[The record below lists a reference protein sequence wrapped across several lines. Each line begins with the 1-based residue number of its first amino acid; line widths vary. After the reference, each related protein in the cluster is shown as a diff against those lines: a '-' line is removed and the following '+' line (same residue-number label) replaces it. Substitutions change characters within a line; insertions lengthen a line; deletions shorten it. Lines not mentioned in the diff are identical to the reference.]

1 VIEPAAELSD
11 QRDYRSSCLPS
22 HTAPVISRDLARR
35 LAPHVSWTPAN
46 GDMFFIPRPEIV
58 DSIFTVSD
66 MVVELVVA
74 NGE

>member
-1 VIEPAAELSD
+1 MIEPAAELSD

-46 GDMFFIPRPEIV
+46 GDMWIITDGVSREIR
-58 DSIFTVSD
+58 IRIGGGTYK
-66 MVVELVVA
+66 VA
-74 NGE
+74 LTAV